1 MEKDINPG
9 IIPGDLTIDLI
20 GEVAHYLEYMSDIG
34 CSGFDCSDHCLDT
47 LNTWSQQSPGGRE
60 TLSNIRED
68 LGDCRRCGLSKYR
81 KQIVFGE
88 GDPDARLIFV
98 GEGPGFEEDKQG
110 RPFVGPAGQL
120 LTKIIA
126 AINMTRESVYI
137 CNIVKC
143 RPPENRNPS
152 SDEAENCKPFLIR
165 QIKAIKP
172 DFICALGSVAAR
184 TLLDTTK
191 SVSMLRNRF
200 FDYKSTRLLV
210 TYHPA
215 YLLRNPEKK
224 RDVWEDMKM
233 LMNAMES

>member
-1 MEKDINPG
+1 MNT
-9 IIPGDLTIDLI
+9 L
-20 GEVAHYLEYMSDIG
+20 SDI
-34 CSGFDCSDHCLDT
+34 
-47 LNTWSQQSPGGRE
+47 QK
-60 TLSNIRED
+60 D
-68 LGDCRRCGLSKYR
+68 LGDCRRCGLFKYR

-88 GDPDARLIFV
+88 GDPKARLMFV
-98 GEGPGFEEDKQG
+98 GEGPGLEEDRQG

-120 LTKIIA
+120 LTKIIS
-126 AINMTRESVYI
+126 AIHMERESVYI
-137 CNIVKC
+137 GNIVKC

-152 SDEAENCKPFLIR
+152 SDEAETCKPFLLR
-165 QIKAIKP
+165 QIRAVKP

-191 SVSMLRNRF
+191 SVAMLRNRF
-200 FDYKSTRLLV
+200 HDFEGARLLV

-233 LMNAMES
+233 LMKAMGL